1 MINEDFKKLYKSG
14 AKVAVDFI
22 KRDGTKRHMVCQR
35 DPVMESQVKGAIE
48 KHTDSTLRVV
58 EIKDDGTHQWRAVPL
73 DRIES
78 FTEI

>member
-1 MINEDFKKLYKSG
+1 MKTFTEAYKSG

-35 DPVMESQVKGAIE
+35 DSVMESEVKGAIE
-48 KHTDSTLRVV
+48 KHTDAVKRVI
-58 EIKDDGTHQWRAVPL
+58 ELKEDGTKQWRAVPL

-78 FTEI
+78 FEIVA

>member
-1 MINEDFKKLYKSG
+1 MKTFTEIYKSG

-35 DPVMESQVKGAIE
+35 DSVMESEVKGAIE
-48 KHTDSTLRVV
+48 KHTDAVKRVI
-58 EIKDDGTHQWRAVPL
+58 ELKEDGTKQWRAVPL

-78 FTEI
+78 FEIVA